1 MLDKNALTQLK
12 QLKQEIHDN
21 TPRYKGLVRGSHG
34 RFGFVGTD
42 EGKSYFLSPDE
53 MEKVLPGDTIDFR
66 VEPAG
71 DDKEQAIIEKL
82 IDSELKTF
90 CGRYIVRGKGHFIDP
105 DHDKLN
111 RWIFVPPQDR
121 LNAEDGDFVSATLT
135 RHPFP
140 KGKAQARIDTIIGQ
154 ETTPNIERL
163 FMQTRFGLDSEFS
176 EEVVK
181 AVNEIDA
188 SQIETQAAER
198 TDLTHLPFVT
208 IDSAGTR
215 DIDDALFAEAH
226 SDGWTL
232 WVAIADP
239 DALIQAGSPLEDA
252 AANRATSAYFA
263 DSVVPMLP
271 TELSENFSSLQAGE
285 KRLAMVAELR
295 LDSEAGVKET
305 KLHSAI
311 IESKA
316 KLTYSQVAQLI
327 DSGCDDI
334 PAELH
339 GPVLHL
345 ADCARALNQWR
356 QANCLV
362 MEDRPDYKLVL
373 NEQGKVDEIVRIERN
388 AAHKLV
394 EECMLVCNRSV
405 AEWLRS
411 QNAGMF
417 IQQSGIRTERLG
429 EAAALLKEQL
439 GLEQKPDL
447 TTLESYVKLLQQATT
462 AEADLPLRTILS
474 RQMDRSVFGR
484 EGSPH
489 MGLGFSCYTTFTSPL
504 RKYNDLLIH
513 RTVRALLNNETPP
526 AFTDEQ
532 LSNIQDRQNRARM
545 ASNLSEQWLKL
556 EWLSRQEEGT
566 LYDATIVHMNSSS
579 ITVRLNDSGID
590 GVIDRRKT
598 KGGWKFD
605 SKTIVHSN
613 DKARF
618 VLGQAMKVEV
628 QEIDISKRA
637 LRLRIA

>member
-1 MLDKNALTQLK
+1 MLDINALSQLK
-12 QLKQEIHDN
+12 QLKQDIHDN
-21 TPRYKGLVRGSHG
+21 TPRYQGLVRGSNG
-34 RFGFVGTD
+34 RFGFVGTE

-53 MEKVLPGDTIDFR
+53 MEKVLPGDQIDFR

-71 DDKEQAIIEKL
+71 DDKEQAIVEKL
-82 IDSELKTF
+82 VSSDLERF
-90 CGRYIVRGKGHFIDP
+90 CGRYIIRGKGHFIEP

-121 LNAEDGDFVSATLT
+121 NNAEDGDFVVGTLT

-140 KGKAQARIDTIIGQ
+140 KGKAQARIDRILGK
-154 ETTPNIERL
+154 EDTPHIERI
-163 FMQTRFGLDSEFS
+163 FMQARFGLEDTFS
-176 EEVVK
+176 DAAMA
-181 AVNEIDA
+181 AVETIDA
-188 SQIETQAAER
+188 GELEKQFAER

-226 SDGWTL
+226 TDGWTL

-239 DALIQAGSPLEDA
+239 DALIKDKEALELA

-263 DSVVPMLP
+263 DMVVPMLP
-271 TELSENFSSLQAGE
+271 AELSENFSSLQAGE

-295 LDSEAGVKET
+295 LDAEAGVKET
-305 KLHSAI
+305 KLHSAV

-316 KLTYSQVAQLI
+316 KLSYSQVAQLI

-345 ADCARALNQWR
+345 ADCARTLNQWR
-356 QANCLV
+356 QAHCLV

-373 NEQGKVDEIVRIERN
+373 DEAGKAQEIIRIERN

-405 AEWLRS
+405 AEWLRE
-411 QNAGMF
+411 QNAGLF
-417 IQQSGIRTERLG
+417 IEQSGIRTERLG

-439 GLEQKPDL
+439 KLEQKPDL
-447 TTLESYVKLLQQATT
+447 TNLENYVSLLQQA
-462 AEADLPLRTILS
+462 AEADSDLPLRTILS
-474 RQMDRSVFGR
+474 RQMDRSVFGTT
-484 EGSPH
+484 GKPH

-513 RTVRALLNNETPP
+513 RTVRALLNG
-526 AFTDEQ
+526 TDVPSLDEA
-532 LSNIQDRQNRARM
+532 LLARIQERQNSARQ
-545 ASNLSEQWLKL
+545 AANLSEQWLKL
-556 EWLSRQEEGT
+556 EWLTRQPEGT

-613 DKARF
+613 EKARF

-628 QEIDISKRA
+628 QEIELSKRA
-637 LRLRIA
+637 LRFRIA

>member
-1 MLDKNALTQLK
+1 MLDRNALTQLK
-12 QLKQEIHDN
+12 QLKQEIHEK
-21 TPRYKGLVRGSHG
+21 TPRFQGRVRGSNG

-53 MEKVLPGDTIDFR
+53 MEKVFPGDVIDFH

-71 DDKEQAIIEKL
+71 EGKEQAIIEKL
-82 IDSELKTF
+82 ISSELKTF
-90 CGRYIVRGKGHFIDP
+90 CGRYIIRGKGHFIEP
-105 DHDKLN
+105 DHGSLN
-111 RWIFVPPQDR
+111 RWIFVPPKER
-121 LNAEDGDFVSATLT
+121 LNAEDGDFVSATLI
-135 RHPFP
+135 RHPYP
-140 KGKAQARIDTIIGQ
+140 QGKAQARIDRIIGK
-154 ETTPNIERL
+154 EDTPHIERL
-163 FMQTRFGLDSEFS
+163 FMQARFGLSSEFS
-176 EEVVK
+176 EDVIK
-181 AVNEIDA
+181 AVETIDA
-188 SQIETQAAER
+188 SQLEKQFAER

-239 DALIQAGSPLEDA
+239 DALIGNNTILEQEA
-252 AANRATSAYFA
+252 AKRATSAYFP
-263 DSVVPMLP
+263 DTVVPMLP
-271 TELSENFSSLQAGE
+271 TQLSENFSSLQAGE

-295 LDSEAGVKET
+295 LDSDAGVRET
-305 KLHSAI
+305 KLHNGV
-311 IESKA
+311 IESQA
-316 KLTYSQVAQLI
+316 KLSYSQVAQLI
-327 DSGCDDI
+327 DGGCDDI

-373 NEQGKVDEIVRIERN
+373 DDTGKAQEIVRIERN

-411 QNAGMF
+411 QKAGFF
-417 IQQSGIRTERLG
+417 IEQNGIRTERLG

-439 GLEQKPDL
+439 PLEQKPDL
-447 TTLESYVKLLQQATT
+447 STLESYVDLLQK
-462 AEADLPLRTILS
+462 AEQSESELPLRTILS
-474 RQMDRSVFGR
+474 RQMDRSAYGR
-484 EGSPH
+484 EGKPH
-489 MGLGFSCYTTFTSPL
+489 LGLGFSCYTTFTSPL

-513 RTVRALLNNETPP
+513 RTVRALLNNEEAPVIS
-526 AFTDEQ
+526 DEA
-532 LSNIQDRQNRARM
+532 LATMQDNQNRARQ
-545 ASNLSEQWLKL
+545 ASNLAEQWLKL
-556 EWLSRQEEGT
+556 EWLSRQPEGT
-566 LYDATIVHMNSSS
+566 LYDATIVHMNSGS
-579 ITVRLNDSGID
+579 ITVRFNDSGID

-613 DKARF
+613 EKAKF
-618 VLGQAMKVEV
+618 VLGQPMKVEV
-628 QEIDISKRA
+628 QEIDVIKRS
-637 LRLRIA
+637 LKLRIA

>member
-1 MLDKNALTQLK
+1 
-12 QLKQEIHDN
+12 
-21 TPRYKGLVRGSHG
+21 
-34 RFGFVGTD
+34 
-42 EGKSYFLSPDE
+42 
-53 MEKVLPGDTIDFR
+53 
-66 VEPAG
+66 
-71 DDKEQAIIEKL
+71 
-82 IDSELKTF
+82 
-90 CGRYIVRGKGHFIDP
+90 
-105 DHDKLN
+105 
-111 RWIFVPPQDR
+111 
-121 LNAEDGDFVSATLT
+121 
-135 RHPFP
+135 
-140 KGKAQARIDTIIGQ
+140 
-154 ETTPNIERL
+154 
-163 FMQTRFGLDSEFS
+163 
-176 EEVVK
+176 
-181 AVNEIDA
+181 
-188 SQIETQAAER
+188 
-198 TDLTHLPFVT
+198 
-208 IDSAGTR
+208 
-215 DIDDALFAEAH
+215 
-226 SDGWTL
+226 
-232 WVAIADP
+232 
-239 DALIQAGSPLEDA
+239 
-252 AANRATSAYFA
+252 
-263 DSVVPMLP
+263 
-271 TELSENFSSLQAGE
+271 
-285 KRLAMVAELR
+285 
-295 LDSEAGVKET
+295 
-305 KLHSAI
+305 
-311 IESKA
+311 
-316 KLTYSQVAQLI
+316 
-327 DSGCDDI
+327 
-334 PAELH
+334 
-339 GPVLHL
+339 
-345 ADCARALNQWR
+345 
-356 QANCLV
+356 
-362 MEDRPDYKLVL
+362 
-373 NEQGKVDEIVRIERN
+373 RN

-462 AEADLPLRTILS
+462 AETDLPLRTILS

-605 SKTIVHSN
+605 SKTIAHSN

-628 QEIDISKRA
+628 QEIDVSKRA